1 MTSYQRYIKS
11 FTEKVSKMT
20 TKYGSVYNLLPDML
34 SEQQFN
40 AQVRMQK
47 LIYKKKGIKST
58 NYTRDIIQRQFQVD
72 ASADK
77 ILDYQNKLI
86 DQYME
91 KHGVKRSTAKKA
103 LKDTLVTKLDIQRR
117 TEKYRGFYKEVDNY
131 YWFLKHSGMSGTEA
145 NEIIGQEYFGSP

>member
-58 NYTRDIIQRQFQVD
+58 NYTRDIIQRQF
-72 ASADK
+72 
-77 ILDYQNKLI
+77 
-86 DQYME
+86 
-91 KHGVKRSTAKKA
+91 
-103 LKDTLVTKLDIQRR
+103 
-117 TEKYRGFYKEVDNY
+117 
-131 YWFLKHSGMSGTEA
+131 
-145 NEIIGQEYFGSP
+145 